1 MDTCGTAG
9 DGVCQDGG
17 WAASGS
23 MCELGTDCSDC
34 GARPAAV
41 PVLDPV
47 PAPPL
52 PPGVAGVGGEAIS
65 GGEATSVAPAPPLPP
80 GVAGVGG
87 VATSGGEATSVGG
100 EAASVSGATQ
110 DAGSGLAIGLA
121 ITAIGLALLV
131 AMLGTRVT
139 KRRTHDTRATKE
151 CTLVTRY
158 QGTMR
163 TSGSEA
169 LPGSTKTALRATSYQ
184 PRKL

>member
-41 PVLDPV
+41 PVLDPA

-131 AMLGTRVT
+131 AMLGTGIFVWQRKRCMQPPPSTASPQQVEVVVT
-139 KRRTHDTRATKE
+139 
-151 CTLVTRY
+151 
-158 QGTMR
+158 
-163 TSGSEA
+163 
-169 LPGSTKTALRATSYQ
+169 Q
-184 PRKL
+184 PESNK

>member
-41 PVLDPV
+41 PVLDP
-47 PAPPL
+47 
-52 PPGVAGVGGEAIS
+52 
-65 GGEATSVAPAPPLPP
+65 APAPPLPP

-131 AMLGTRVT
+131 AMLGTGIFVWQRKRCMQPPPSTASPQQVEVVVT
-139 KRRTHDTRATKE
+139 
-151 CTLVTRY
+151 
-158 QGTMR
+158 
-163 TSGSEA
+163 
-169 LPGSTKTALRATSYQ
+169 Q
-184 PRKL
+184 PESNK